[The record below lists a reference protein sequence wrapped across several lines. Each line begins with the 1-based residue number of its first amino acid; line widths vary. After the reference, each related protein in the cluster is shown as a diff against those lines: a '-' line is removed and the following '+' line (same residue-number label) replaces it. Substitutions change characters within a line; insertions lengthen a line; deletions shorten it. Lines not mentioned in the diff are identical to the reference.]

1 MRVRVCRCVRTGGDQ
16 CAWVAQMSF
25 GGHHAKKASD
35 QLQKKL
41 QEEAMA
47 DELADNMAGMDVKDP
62 KGDDHSMAS
71 ASSAAAAETEALRQ
85 QNRQAQAQ
93 IALMQATMV
102 TMQQDMVAAQANM
115 CEEQRKFNAIL
126 SNDLYTRAIGA
137 MQDKLI
143 DIHTLW
149 WIVQWGKEYVARFE
163 RDPNTTKQQLE
174 SFEAFQLWTRTQK
187 KKHAFGFWASM
198 PKKRGQGDD
207 SFQSP

>member
-1 MRVRVCRCVRTGGDQ
+1 M
-16 CAWVAQMSF
+16 
-25 GGHHAKKASD
+25 AKNSS
-35 QLQKKL
+35 
-41 QEEAMA
+41 A
-47 DELADNMAGMDVKDP
+47 DELAINMAGMDVKDP
-62 KGDDHSMAS
+62 KGDDMSMGS
-71 ASSAAAAETEALRQ
+71 ASSAAAAENEALRQ

-93 IALMQATMV
+93 IALMQATMA

-115 CEEQRKFNAIL
+115 CEEQKKFNAIL

-174 SFEAFQLWTRTQK
+174 AFEAFTLWTRTQK